1 MEIFYDKIDAFML
14 ALYTNMRNKLITMTV
29 KNVYKLSFDQFF
41 FSKTFLM
48 PYV

>member
-1 MEIFYDKIDAFML
+1 ML

-41 FSKTFLM
+41 FRIPSSWNMCKILSQKYFR
-48 PYV
+48 